1 MKDAQSWYVLG
12 NAHLTNFFTNKESID
27 ELTKALKAYSQ
38 TEKHM
43 TEPNPDLFFNRATI
57 LEYLE
62 RYSEAI
68 RDYNIAHTI
77 DPNLQADARAGK
89 LVDFVVQT
97 ATLIQSR
104 SGSKQKKQQDL
115 ARSIP
120 TTIEGELRFP
130 QAEET
135 KEKITYK
142 CVPISDL
149 SNGTNAG
156 ALLPVK
162 VIMHLEKPTE
172 VPMSFLVVD
181 SKQCYAVVSFY
192 HTNKTL

>member
-1 MKDAQSWYVLG
+1 
-12 NAHLTNFFTNKESID
+12 
-27 ELTKALKAYSQ
+27 
-38 TEKHM
+38 M

-62 RYSEAI
+62 RYGEAI
-68 RDYNIAHTI
+68 RDYNLAHAI
-77 DPNLQADARAGK
+77 DPNLQADIKAGK

-97 ATLIQSR
+97 AKLIQSR
-104 SGSKQKKQQDL
+104 SGSKQKKQVEL

-120 TTIEGELRFP
+120 TKIEGELRFP
-130 QAEET
+130 KAEET
-135 KEKITYK
+135 KTPVTYK

-149 SNGTNAG
+149 SNGVNQG

-192 HTNKTL
+192 HTNKSL

>member
-1 MKDAQSWYVLG
+1 
-12 NAHLTNFFTNKESID
+12 
-27 ELTKALKAYSQ
+27 
-38 TEKHM
+38 M

-62 RYSEAI
+62 RYGEAL
-68 RDYNIAHTI
+68 RDYNLAHQI
-77 DPNLQADARAGK
+77 DPNLQADVKAGK
-89 LVDFVVQT
+89 LLDFVVQT
-97 ATLIQSR
+97 TNLIQSR
-104 SGSKQKKQQDL
+104 SGSKQKKQQEL
-115 ARSIP
+115 ARSVP
-120 TTIEGELRFP
+120 TTISQELRFP

-135 KEKITYK
+135 KTSVAYK

-149 SNGTNAG
+149 VNGHNPG
-156 ALLPVK
+156 AILPVK